1 MNPGVKYFPKIIYTQ
16 NKHSLSDVV
25 AGKKKKKEGISV
37 IVLSKF
43 ICPWPTKT
51 AQTVTKFT
59 LILLVSF
66 KKKRLDAQIDVSAA
80 SFI

>member
-25 AGKKKKKEGISV
+25 AGKKKKKKEGISV
-37 IVLSKF
+37 KGLSKF

-66 KKKRLDAQIDVSAA
+66 KKKRLDA
-80 SFI
+80 